1 MTLFFVLMSL
11 TLFVNSQISIYEI
24 SIYEFCY
31 STLDV
36 QLKRPNGYE
45 LEGQSTRATV
55 AVFEKPRRENLIFP
69 VFRVRSPHDEGAGFD
84 MV

>member
-1 MTLFFVLMSL
+1 MRLDIGNTTIGKAFD
-11 TLFVNSQISIYEI
+11 
-24 SIYEFCY
+24 EFCY

-45 LEGQSTRATV
+45 LEEHPMRATV

-69 VFRVRSPHDEGAGFD
+69 VFRVRSPHNEGAGFD